1 MFWNKIFSWF
11 RDMSERNKLL
21 REWNEE
27 ARTSYIQGLVPV
39 LLEANISKG
48 DSRYKHSFSRLL
60 FSGFRIQLK
69 GTHSLTKEEILDI
82 GRTILHNQNL
92 VRKMILLGWDTLEIL
107 DVVHQRGVKW
117 AFKDFANI
125 GMMLN

>member
-69 GTHSLTKEEILDI
+69 GSHSLTKEEILDI

>member
-92 VRKMILLGWDTLEIL
+92 VRKIILLGWDTLEIL

>member
-1 MFWNKIFSWF
+1 MFWNKIINWF
-11 RDMSERNKLL
+11 KEMSERNKLL

-27 ARTSYIQGLVPV
+27 AKISYIQGVVPV

-48 DSRYKHSFSRLL
+48 DSRYRHPFSRLL
-60 FSGFRIQLK
+60 FSGFRIQIK
-69 GTHSLTKEEILDI
+69 GTHLLTKEEILDI

-107 DVVHQRGVKW
+107 DIVHQRGVKW
-117 AFKDFANI
+117 AFKDFANLNL
-125 GMMLN
+125 MLN

>member
-39 LLEANISKG
+39 LLEANISQG

-60 FSGFRIQLK
+60 FSGFRIQIK

>member
-48 DSRYKHSFSRLL
+48 DSRYKHSCSRLL
-60 FSGFRIQLK
+60 FSGFRIQIK

>member
-1 MFWNKIFSWF
+1 MFWNKIISWF
-11 RDMSERNKLL
+11 KEMSERNKLL
-21 REWNEE
+21 CKWNEE
-27 ARTSYIQGLVPV
+27 AKESYIQGIIPV

-48 DSRYKHSFSRLL
+48 DNRYKHQFSRLL
-60 FSGFRIQLK
+60 FSGFRIQIK

>member
-1 MFWNKIFSWF
+1 MFWHKIITWF

-21 REWNEE
+21 RDWNEE
-27 ARTSYIQGLVPV
+27 AKMSYVQGIVPV

-48 DSRYKHSFSRLL
+48 DSRYRHQFSRLL
-60 FSGFRIQLK
+60 FSGFRIQIK
-69 GTHSLTKEEILDI
+69 GTYKLTKEEIVDI
-82 GRTILHNQNL
+82 GRTVLHNQNL

-107 DVVHQRGVKW
+107 DLTNQRGVKW

>member
-107 DVVHQRGVKW
+107 DVVHHRGVKW
-117 AFKDFANI
+117 AFKDIAKI

>member
-60 FSGFRIQLK
+60 FSGFRIEIK

>member
-60 FSGFRIQLK
+60 FSGFRIK

>member
-60 FSGFRIQLK
+60 FSGFRIQIK